1 LTMKPEILERMSP
14 LMREMLG
21 FGTNVTSSLESLYL
35 KRQSPGSAA

>member
-1 LTMKPEILERMSP
+1 MTIRPEQLEAMTP

-35 KRQSPGSAA
+35 KRAASGR